1 MSATSV
7 WVHLYYEGKDKPN
20 GDPVRIYQSDVPRD
34 RVWDIGTLKGLV
46 HARKSKSLEH
56 CDPDDLT
63 VYPPKTCANC
73 NSYKPGKKLSEVIDE
88 LKNRTPPTFDDY
100 PLVAVAPAPPQKP
113 QADGKKNSRFGL
125 FVCCYFI

>member
-1 MSATSV
+1 MEKLRTDFTWKLPLDTIMSATSV

-46 HARKSKSLEH
+46 HKQKSKSLEH

-63 VYPPKTCANC
+63 VYPPKTCDNR
-73 NSYKPGKKLSEVIDE
+73 NRYKPGKKLSECWM
-88 LKNRTPPTFDDY
+88 N
-100 PLVAVAPAPPQKP
+100 
-113 QADGKKNSRFGL
+113 
-125 FVCCYFI
+125 